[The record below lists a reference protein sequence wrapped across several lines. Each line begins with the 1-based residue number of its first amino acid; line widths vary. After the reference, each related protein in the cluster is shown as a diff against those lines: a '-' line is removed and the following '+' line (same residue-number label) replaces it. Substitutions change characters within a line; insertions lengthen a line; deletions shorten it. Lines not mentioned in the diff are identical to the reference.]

1 MMYYCNGH
9 VLTYFLVHFPL
20 VIRFTREEIMSRRK
34 PSKVLPSMLDLHD
47 ILSIPPL
54 DPVSFTTLDY
64 DEVHRLW
71 HVDKGTK
78 SGGGGRGKGRIGKGT
93 CNKLPQLF

>member
-1 MMYYCNGH
+1 
-9 VLTYFLVHFPL
+9 
-20 VIRFTREEIMSRRK
+20 
-34 PSKVLPSMLDLHD
+34 MLELHD

-78 SGGGGRGKGRIGKGT
+78 GGGGRGKGRIGKGMLT
-93 CNKLPQLF
+93 RVANIFDRINLASRTNDSRLCD

>member
-1 MMYYCNGH
+1 MHFFCDD
-9 VLTYFLVHFPL
+9 VLTCCLVHFPS

-34 PSKVLPSMLDLHD
+34 PSKVLASMLELHD

-78 SGGGGRGKGRIGKGT
+78 GGGGRGKGRIGKGVFNST
-93 CNKLPQLF
+93 FSQRF